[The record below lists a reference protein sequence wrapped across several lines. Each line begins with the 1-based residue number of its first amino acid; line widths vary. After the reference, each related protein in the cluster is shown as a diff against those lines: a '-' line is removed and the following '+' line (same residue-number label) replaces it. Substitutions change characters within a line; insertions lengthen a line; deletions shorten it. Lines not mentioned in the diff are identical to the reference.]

1 MPGRDRRPSNEE
13 KALWREVTGDV
24 KPLAKRSAGETS
36 SAQPSAEPSAP
47 LPAKPPKSAAPP
59 KARAPAPPATPTT
72 PRAQALSHGASPGVD
87 RRTADKLRRGQMQIE
102 ASLDL
107 HGMTQAEAHGRL
119 VAFVEAHQ
127 AAGRRC
133 VLVVTG
139 KGAWRQEGG
148 VLRDAVPRWL
158 NAAELRPRILSFSHA
173 QPKDGGEGALY
184 ILLKRLR

>member
-1 MPGRDRRPSNEE
+1 MPGRDRRPSREE
-13 KALWREVTGDV
+13 QALWQKMTGDV
-24 KPLAKRSAGETS
+24 KPLADREAPEPGVTPRAGKRKSEAPP
-36 SAQPSAEPSAP
+36 QPRKSPAP
-47 LPAKPPKSAAPP
+47 AAPP
-59 KARAPAPPATPTT
+59 PPKAETLT
-72 PRAQALSHGASPGVD
+72 HGASPGVD
-87 RRTADKLRRGQMQIE
+87 RRTADKLRRGLLSIE
-102 ASLDL
+102 ARLDL

-119 VAFVEAHQ
+119 LAFLEGHQ

-139 KGAWRQEGG
+139 KGTWREEGG

-158 NAAELRPRILSFSHA
+158 NEPGLRQRILCFSHA